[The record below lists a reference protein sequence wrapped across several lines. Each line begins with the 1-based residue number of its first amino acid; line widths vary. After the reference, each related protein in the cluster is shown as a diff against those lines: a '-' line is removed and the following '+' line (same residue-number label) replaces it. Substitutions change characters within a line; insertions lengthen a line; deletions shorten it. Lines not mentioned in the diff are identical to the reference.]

1 MLFPVLLALRFFL
14 TGSGSTTMASL
25 ELNFSEF
32 SYSYTVLMIFVLL
45 MALGTIKDL
54 SLFVKLNT
62 YGAVFTV
69 IVILFICSVG
79 VRALLYPNDEIG
91 GLVPTKVPPIKMY
104 DFTHYKSLLGILS
117 GGFYCHNLSV
127 PMLRSAANP

>member
-1 MLFPVLLALRFFL
+1 
-14 TGSGSTTMASL
+14 MANL

-45 MALGTIKDL
+45 MALGTMKDL

-62 YGAVFTV
+62 YGSVLTV
-69 IVILFICSVG
+69 IVIIFICSVG
-79 VRALLYPNDEIG
+79 TRALLYPNDEIG
-91 GLVPTKVPPIKMY
+91 GLAPQKVPPLKHF
-104 DFTHYKSLLGILS
+104 DFTKYKSLLGVLS